1 MLNRSMLNTT
11 SPAALKTAA
20 LTDSSSSSAVGDSS
34 LHAILTTLE
43 TGFQQDGAAACHMDE
58 AQAAIFEVFRGRF
71 ASPVVAKVMTLK
83 VLNLWLAKHHLQARS
98 AHLGS
103 RPIAHYVD
111 PSNSC
116 NLGCPGCVHSTT
128 SKHLFDWKPGMMS
141 QSRLETL
148 FHAYAPFAAHV
159 GFYNYGDPLV
169 NPLTPKFIK
178 LAKTFLIHT
187 AASTNLSFAKFDAG
201 AYVDSGLDFLTLSID
216 GATQPVYERFRRKGK
231 LDVVLGNVEK
241 LAEAR
246 RQRGKGTP
254 ILSWN
259 FLAFE
264 HNAHEIGAARQL
276 AKDLDVDQFS
286 VFTPFDVSWD
296 DPTVRIANVAP
307 SVEKLKPNF
316 VEAIHANFNPF
327 PGELAAESI
336 EREFAIS
343 WSARLMASS
352 ASGGAEAELVPREP
366 GHTCHW
372 LYKAMVMDAGGRVL
386 PCCAAPSP
394 QRDLVFSEQGD
405 QVPGTLDYEAADHY
419 NSAKYN
425 SVRSYFA
432 DPESYR
438 RAATAGETQPHCVK
452 CEWNQTE
459 TNFGNQHLRNYFTG
473 AELHAFS
480 KKYEGSG
487 SLLRKLA
494 PALASDVF
502 DAASLE
508 MLCNW

>member
-1 MLNRSMLNTT
+1 LNTT
-11 SPAALKTAA
+11 FKTA
-20 LTDSSSSSAVGDSS
+20 LNTVGIRQSSSSTAAADSS
-34 LHAILTTLE
+34 LHAILVTLE
-43 TGFQQDGAAACHMDE
+43 TGIQQTGAAARHMDE
-58 AQAAIFEVFRGRF
+58 AQAAIFEFFRGRF
-71 ASPVVAKVMTLK
+71 ASPVVAKAMTLK

-98 AHLGS
+98 AHVGS
-103 RPIAHYVD
+103 RPFALYID

-128 SKHLFDWKPGMMS
+128 SKEKHLFDWKPGILS

-148 FHAYAPFAAHV
+148 FQCYGPFAAHV

-187 AASTNLSFAKFDAG
+187 AASTNLSFTKFDAG
-201 AYVDSGLDFLTLSID
+201 AYVDSGLDFLTLSVD
-216 GATQPVYERFRRKGK
+216 GATQLVYEKFRRKGK
-231 LDVVLGNVEK
+231 LDVVLGNIEK

-296 DPTVRIANVAP
+296 DPTIRIANVAP
-307 SVEKLKPNF
+307 SVEKLNPDF
-316 VEAIHANFNPF
+316 VDAIHANFNPF
-327 PGELAAESI
+327 PGELAAASI
-336 EREFAIS
+336 EREFAMS
-343 WSARLMASS
+343 WAARLH
-352 ASGGAEAELVPREP
+352 ASGASDAELVQKEPR
-366 GHTCHW
+366 HTCHW
-372 LYKAMVMDAGGRVL
+372 LYKTMTMDAGGRVL
-386 PCCAAPSP
+386 PCCSAPSP

-405 QVPGTLDYEAADHY
+405 QMPADHY

-425 SVRSYFA
+425 LARSYFA
-432 DPESYR
+432 DPEGYL
-438 RAATAGETQPHCVK
+438 RAAAAGETQPHCVK

-473 AELHAFS
+473 AELHAFT

-494 PALASDVF
+494 PALASDIF
-502 DAASLE
+502 DPASLE
-508 MLCNW
+508 LLCNW